1 MGALIVRQTLP
12 NDHWNWSESD
22 APIAFG
28 TSVVVP
34 LAYLLAKREW
44 LSARTGE
51 LGVILQPDDDPLL
64 LGEHLDALALIAV
77 NFPVFTDGRGYSSAR
92 LIRERLNWRG
102 ELRAVGDIQRDQ
114 ISYLF
119 RVGFDA
125 FALKPGQD
133 PNDALR
139 AIEDFSDGY
148 QASVV
153 QPLPL
158 FRRRHISVTTA
169 VSD

>member
-1 MGALIVRQTLP
+1 MSALIVKQSLATDRWLWPEAGAQITP
-12 NDHWNWSESD
+12 DS
-22 APIAFG
+22 
-28 TSVVVP
+28 SVIVP
-34 LAYLLAKREW
+34 LDRLLAEREH
-44 LSARTGE
+44 LSARPGE
-51 LGVILQPDDDPLL
+51 LGVSLQPDDDPLL
-64 LGEHLDALALIAV
+64 LGRFLERLTLIAV

-114 ISYLF
+114 IPYLL

-133 PNDALR
+133 AAEALR
-139 AIEDFSDGY
+139 AMNDFSEAY

-153 QPLPL
+153 QPVPL
-158 FRRRHISVTTA
+158 FRRRLA
-169 VSD
+169 A